1 MDSENI
7 DLLKCFCIVHAGS
20 SCNHCYVPYHS
31 TNPALISP
39 VWLVENR
46 EHFDLTAFC
55 DKKIKNML
63 TSCFTCGIIYRHSM
77 EMGL

>member
-1 MDSENI
+1 MHEARI
-7 DLLKCFCIVHAGS
+7 YIETTWKG
-20 SCNHCYVPYHS
+20 
-31 TNPALISP
+31 PARRDG
-39 VWLVENR
+39 VAMWLVENR